1 MIVEIMDRISPNNS
15 RGVII
20 IIIINFFFF
29 FSHKNEAIIRGRQYC
44 SLKVVP
50 YFLFYYPIKSKNDHI
65 K

>member
-20 IIIINFFFF
+20 IIIIFFFF
-29 FSHKNEAIIRGRQYC
+29 AQKWGDYSREAIL
-44 SLKVVP
+44 LKVVP

>member
-1 MIVEIMDRISPNNS
+1 MIVEIMDRIFPNNS

-20 IIIINFFFF
+20 IIIIIIII

-50 YFLFYYPIKSKNDHI
+50 YFLFYYSIKSKNDHI

>member
-20 IIIINFFFF
+20 IIIIIII

>member
-20 IIIINFFFF
+20 IIIIIIIFF

-44 SLKVVP
+44 SLKAVP
-50 YFLFYYPIKSKNDHI
+50 YFLFYYLIKSKNDRI

>member
-20 IIIINFFFF
+20 IINFFFF
-29 FSHKNEAIIRGRQYC
+29 FAQKWGDYSREAILLTESRA
-44 SLKVVP
+44 
-50 YFLFYYPIKSKNDHI
+50 LFFYHPIKSKNDHI

>member
-20 IIIINFFFF
+20 IIIIYFFF

>member
-20 IIIINFFFF
+20 IIIFFFP
-29 FSHKNEAIIRGRQYC
+29 HKNEVIIRGRQYC

>member
-1 MIVEIMDRISPNNS
+1 MIVEIMDRISPNNN

-20 IIIINFFFF
+20 IIIIIIIYF

-44 SLKVVP
+44 SL
-50 YFLFYYPIKSKNDHI
+50 FYYPIKSKNDHI

>member
-20 IIIINFFFF
+20 IIIFFF
-29 FSHKNEAIIRGRQYC
+29 FSHKNEVIIRGRQYC